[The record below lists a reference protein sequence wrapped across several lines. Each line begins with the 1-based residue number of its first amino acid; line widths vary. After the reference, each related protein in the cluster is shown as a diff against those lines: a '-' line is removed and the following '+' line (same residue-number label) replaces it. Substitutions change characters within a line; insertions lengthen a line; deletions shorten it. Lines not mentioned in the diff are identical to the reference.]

1 MISKEMKPKRGHL
14 FIISAPSGAG
24 KTTLAKAVLQQFT
37 DMLYSISYTTRN
49 PRAEERDG
57 VDYHFISKQDFK
69 KGIKKGRWAE
79 WAEVYGNYYGTSAEF
94 IEKSLSSGCDIL
106 LDIDVQGTLQILKH
120 YPDSV
125 TIFILPPSV
134 NALRK
139 RLEMRGSDSQAV
151 IEKRLVNAR
160 KEMAQKKC
168 TVILLL
174 MINFPRQ
181 LKKLVLFLKN
191 TINEQ
196 VRGSAPIGLR
206 PVGLRPGGNDGILE

>member
-24 KTTLAKAVLQQFT
+24 KTTLVKAVLQQFR

-57 VDYHFISKQDFK
+57 IDYHFISKQDFK
-69 KGIKKGRWAE
+69 KGIHKGRWAE

-125 TIFILPPSV
+125 TIFILPPSM

-151 IEKRLVNAR
+151 IEKRLLHAR
-160 KEMAQKKC
+160 KEMTQQKMYRHIIVNDVLSEAIKELGA
-168 TVILLL
+168 I
-174 MINFPRQ
+174 FKKYRQ
-181 LKKLVLFLKN
+181 
-191 TINEQ
+191 
-196 VRGSAPIGLR
+196 
-206 PVGLRPGGNDGILE
+206 

>member
-1 MISKEMKPKRGHL
+1 MISKEMKPNRGHL

-37 DMLYSISYTTRN
+37 DMLYSISYTTRK

-57 VDYHFISKQDFK
+57 VDYHFVSKQDFK

-125 TIFILPPSV
+125 TIFILPPSM

-139 RLEMRGSDSQAV
+139 RLEMRGSDSKAV
-151 IEKRLVNAR
+151 MDKRLVNAK
-160 KEMAQKKC
+160 KEMAQKKMYRHII
-168 TVILLL
+168 VNDKLSAAIEELSA
-174 MINFPRQ
+174 IFKKYRQ
-181 LKKLVLFLKN
+181 
-191 TINEQ
+191 
-196 VRGSAPIGLR
+196 
-206 PVGLRPGGNDGILE
+206 

>member
-1 MISKEMKPKRGHL
+1 MISKEVKPKRGHL

-24 KTTLAKAVLQQFT
+24 KTTIAKAVLKQFT
-37 DMLYSISYTTRN
+37 DMLYSISYTTRK

-79 WAEVYGNYYGTSAEF
+79 WAEVYGNYYGTSTEF

-134 NALRK
+134 KALRK
-139 RLEMRGSDSQAV
+139 RLEMRASDSKAV
-151 IEKRLVNAR
+151 IEKRLENAR
-160 KEMAQKKC
+160 NEMAQKKMYRHII
-168 TVILLL
+168 VNDKLFAAIEE
-174 MINFPRQ
+174 ISAIF
-181 LKKLVLFLKN
+181 KKYRK
-191 TINEQ
+191 
-196 VRGSAPIGLR
+196 
-206 PVGLRPGGNDGILE
+206 

>member
-24 KTTLAKAVLQQFT
+24 KTTLAKAVLQKFT

-139 RLEMRGSDSQAV
+139 RLEMRGSDSKAV

-160 KEMAQKKC
+160 KEMAQKKMYRHIIVND
-168 TVILLL
+168 TLSSAIEE
-174 MINFPRQ
+174 ISAIFKKYRQ
-181 LKKLVLFLKN
+181 
-191 TINEQ
+191 
-196 VRGSAPIGLR
+196 
-206 PVGLRPGGNDGILE
+206 

>member
-24 KTTLAKAVLQQFT
+24 KTTLAKVVLKQFT
-37 DMLYSISYTTRN
+37 DMLYSISYTTRK

-57 VDYHFISKQDFK
+57 VDYHFVSKEDFK

-106 LDIDVQGTLQILKH
+106 LDIDVQGTIQILKH

-125 TIFILPPSV
+125 TIFILPPSM

-139 RLEMRGSDSQAV
+139 RLEMRGSDSKAV
-151 IEKRLVNAR
+151 IERRFVNAR
-160 KEMAQKKC
+160 KEMAQKKLYRHII
-168 TVILLL
+168 VNDKLSAAIEE
-174 MINFPRQ
+174 IGAIFKKYRQ
-181 LKKLVLFLKN
+181 
-191 TINEQ
+191 
-196 VRGSAPIGLR
+196 
-206 PVGLRPGGNDGILE
+206 

>member
-37 DMLYSISYTTRN
+37 DMLYSISYTTRK

-69 KGIKKGRWAE
+69 KGINKGRWAE

-125 TIFILPPSV
+125 TIFILPPSM

-139 RLEMRGSDSQAV
+139 RLEMRGSDSKAV
-151 IEKRLVNAR
+151 IERRFVNAR
-160 KEMAQKKC
+160 KEMAQKKLYRHII
-168 TVILLL
+168 VNDKLSAAIEE
-174 MINFPRQ
+174 IGAIFKKYRQ
-181 LKKLVLFLKN
+181 
-191 TINEQ
+191 
-196 VRGSAPIGLR
+196 
-206 PVGLRPGGNDGILE
+206 